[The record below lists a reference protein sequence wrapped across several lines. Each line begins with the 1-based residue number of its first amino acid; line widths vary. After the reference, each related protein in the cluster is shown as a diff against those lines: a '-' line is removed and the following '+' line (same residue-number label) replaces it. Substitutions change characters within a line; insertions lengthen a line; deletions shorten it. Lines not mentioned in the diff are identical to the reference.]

1 MKHKSNK
8 NNGNKTKEVFE
19 KVVNY
24 VQTIVDNGEYEKF
37 LKFQKSFR
45 GYSFNNL
52 ILIFLQFPDATR
64 VAGKSKWK
72 KLKREVVH
80 GAQKIFIIAPIPRQ
94 YSKKIKKVEDGEE
107 VETIETYQYNY
118 YRYVYVYDISQTIGE
133 EIPLESHNI
142 NGNEMS
148 KFYEK
153 LKNFSQFPVYEK
165 DLEGSLKGYYNPT
178 KKEIVVKKSL
188 SIDDKTA
195 VLLHELAHGLY
206 DDFDYKTDRNL
217 SEVFVESIAYIVAD
231 YFGLDTSI
239 CSFNYITKWA
249 KGDPKVVLDLGS
261 KIQKCANQFI
271 KNIEKFEIQDIQLV
285 A

>member
-37 LKFQKSFR
+37 LKFQKSVR

-52 ILIFLQFPDATR
+52 ILIFSQFPDATR
-64 VAGKSKWK
+64 VAGKSKWL
-72 KLKREVVH
+72 KLKRELVPR
-80 GAQKIFIIAPIPRQ
+80 AQKIFIIAPIPRQ
-94 YSKKIKKVEDGEE
+94 YSKKVKKVEDGEE
-107 VETIETYQYNY
+107 IETIETYQYNY
-118 YRYVYVYDISQTIGE
+118 YRYVYVYDISQTTGE
-133 EIPLESHNI
+133 EIPLESYNI
-142 NGNEMS
+142 NTNEMS
-148 KFYEK
+148 NFYEK
-153 LKNFSQFPVYEK
+153 LKSFSQFPVYEK
-165 DLEGSLKGYYNPT
+165 DLEGSLKGYYAPT
-178 KKEIVVKKSL
+178 KKEIVLKKSL

-206 DDFDYKTDRNL
+206 DDFEYKTDRNL

-231 YFGLDTSI
+231 HFGLDTSL

-249 KGDPKVVLDLGS
+249 KGDPKTVLDLGS

-271 KNIEKFEIQDIQLV
+271 KNIEKFEMQEIEL
-285 A
+285 AA

>member
-1 MKHKSNK
+1 MKSKSNK

-24 VQTIVDNGEYEKF
+24 VQTIVDNGKYEKF

-52 ILIFLQFPDATR
+52 ILIFSQFPNATK
-64 VAGKSKWK
+64 VAGKSKWI
-72 KLKREVVH
+72 KLKRELIPD
-80 GAQKIFIIAPIPRQ
+80 AQKIFIIAPIPRT
-94 YSKKIKKVEDGEE
+94 YSKKVKKIENDEE
-107 VETIETYQYNY
+107 IETIETYQYNY
-118 YRYVYVYDISQTIGE
+118 YRYVYVYDISQTTGE
-133 EIPLESHNI
+133 EIPLENHKI
-142 NGNEMS
+142 NSNEMFY
-148 KFYEK
+148 FYEK
-153 LKNFSQFPVYEK
+153 LKSFSQFPVYEK
-165 DLEGSLKGYYNPT
+165 ELEGTIDGYYSSS
-178 KKEIVVKKSL
+178 KKEIVLKKSL
-188 SIDDKTA
+188 STDDKAA

-206 DDFDYKTDRNL
+206 DDFNYKTDRDL

-231 YFGLDTSI
+231 HFGLDTSL

-249 KGDPKVVLDLGS
+249 KGDPKIVLDLGN

-271 KNIEKFEIQDIQLV
+271 ESIEKFEMQEIKNV

>member
-24 VQTIVDNGEYEKF
+24 VQSIVENGEYEKF
-37 LKFQKSFR
+37 LKFQKNFR

-52 ILIFLQFPDATR
+52 ILIFSQFPNATR
-64 VAGKSKWK
+64 VAGKSKWL
-72 KLKREVVH
+72 KLKRELVS

-94 YSKKIKKVEDGEE
+94 YSKKVKKVEDGEE
-107 VETIETYQYNY
+107 FETIETYKYNY
-118 YRYVYVYDISQTIGE
+118 YRYVYVYDISQTTGE
-133 EIPLESHNI
+133 EITLENYNI
-142 NGNEMS
+142 NSNNMS
-148 KFYEK
+148 YFYEK
-153 LKNFSQFPVYEK
+153 LKSFSQFPVYEK
-165 DLEGSLKGYYNPT
+165 NLEGSMEGYYSPS
-178 KKEIVVKKSL
+178 KKEIVLKKSL

-206 DDFDYKTDRNL
+206 DDFDYKTDRDL

-231 YFGLDTSI
+231 HFGLDTSL

-249 KGDPKVVLDLGS
+249 NGDSKVVLDLGS

-271 KNIEKFEIQDIQLV
+271 KNIEEFEMQEIKL
-285 A
+285 AA

>member
-1 MKHKSNK
+1 MKHKSDK

-52 ILIFLQFPDATR
+52 ILIFSQFPDATR
-64 VAGKSKWK
+64 VAGKSKWI
-72 KLKREVVH
+72 KLKRELAP

-94 YSKKIKKVEDGEE
+94 YSKKVKIVEDGKE
-107 VETIETYQYNY
+107 VERVETYKYNY
-118 YRYVYVYDISQTIGE
+118 YRYVYVYDISQTSGE
-133 EIPLESHNI
+133 AIPLENYNI
-142 NGNEMS
+142 NSNEMS
-148 KFYEK
+148 YFYEK
-153 LKNFSQFPVYEK
+153 LKSFSQFPVYEK
-165 DLEGSLKGYYNPT
+165 DLDGAIQGYYSPS
-178 KKEIVVKKSL
+178 KKEIVLKKSL
-188 SIDDKTA
+188 SIDDKA
-195 VLLHELAHGLY
+195 SVLLHELAHGLY

-217 SEVFVESIAYIVAD
+217 SEVFVESIAFIVAD
-231 YFGLDTSI
+231 HFGLDTSL

-249 KGDPKVVLDLGS
+249 KGDPKIVLDLGS

-271 KNIEKFEIQDIQLV
+271 QNIEKFEMQEIEL
-285 A
+285 AA

>member
-1 MKHKSNK
+1 MKHKPNK

-52 ILIFLQFPDATR
+52 ILIFSQFPDATR
-64 VAGKSKWK
+64 VAGKSKWI
-72 KLKREVVH
+72 KLKRELIP
-80 GAQKIFIIAPIPRQ
+80 GAQKIFIIAPIPRT
-94 YSKKIKKVEDGEE
+94 YSKKVKKIENDEE
-107 VETIETYQYNY
+107 IETIETYQYNH
-118 YRYVYVYDISQTIGE
+118 YRYVYVYDISQTTGE
-133 EIPLESHNI
+133 AIPLENHNI
-142 NGNEMS
+142 NSNEMS
-148 KFYEK
+148 YFYEK
-153 LKNFSQFPVYEK
+153 LKSFSQFPVYEK
-165 DLEGSLKGYYNPT
+165 DLEGTVQGYYSPS
-178 KKEIVVKKSL
+178 KKEIVLKKSL

-206 DDFDYKTDRNL
+206 DDFDYKTDRDL

-231 YFGLDTSI
+231 HFGLDTSL

-249 KGDPKVVLDLGS
+249 KGDPKIVLELGN

-271 KNIEKFEIQDIQLV
+271 KNIEKFEMQEIEL
-285 A
+285 AA

>member
-52 ILIFLQFPDATR
+52 ILIFSQFPDATR
-64 VAGKSKWK
+64 VAGKSKWL
-72 KLKREVVH
+72 KLKRELVP

-94 YSKKIKKVEDGEE
+94 YSKKVKKVEDGEE
-107 VETIETYQYNY
+107 IETIETYQYNY
-118 YRYVYVYDISQTIGE
+118 YRYVYVYDISQTTGE

-142 NGNEMS
+142 NTNEMS
-148 KFYEK
+148 NFYEK
-153 LKNFSQFPVYEK
+153 LKSFSQFPVYEK
-165 DLEGSLKGYYNPT
+165 DLEGSLKGYYAPT
-178 KKEIVVKKSL
+178 KKEIVLKKSL

-206 DDFDYKTDRNL
+206 DDFEYKTDRNL

-231 YFGLDTSI
+231 HFGLDTSL
-239 CSFNYITKWA
+239 CSFNYIAQWA
-249 KGDPKVVLDLGS
+249 KGEPKIILDLGS

-271 KNIEKFEIQDIQLV
+271 KNIEKFEMQEIEL
-285 A
+285 AA

>member
-52 ILIFLQFPDATR
+52 ILIFSQFPDATR
-64 VAGKSKWK
+64 VAGKSKWL
-72 KLKREVVH
+72 KLKRELVP

-94 YSKKIKKVEDGEE
+94 YSKKVKKVENGEE
-107 VETIETYQYNY
+107 IETTETYQYNY
-118 YRYVYVYDISQTIGE
+118 YRYVYVYDISQTTGE

-142 NGNEMS
+142 NTNEMS
-148 KFYEK
+148 NFYEK
-153 LKNFSQFPVYEK
+153 LKSFSQFPVYEK
-165 DLEGSLKGYYNPT
+165 DLEGSLKGYYAPT
-178 KKEIVVKKSL
+178 KKEIVLKKSL

-206 DDFDYKTDRNL
+206 DDFEYKTDRNL

-231 YFGLDTSI
+231 YFGLDTSL

-249 KGDPKVVLDLGS
+249 KGDPKIVLDLGS

-271 KNIEKFEIQDIQLV
+271 KNIEKFEMQEIKL
-285 A
+285 AA

>member
-52 ILIFLQFPDATR
+52 ILIFSQFPDATR
-64 VAGKSKWK
+64 VAGKSKWL
-72 KLKREVVH
+72 KLKRELVPR
-80 GAQKIFIIAPIPRQ
+80 AQKIFIIAPIPRQ
-94 YSKKIKKVEDGEE
+94 YSKKVKKVEDGEE
-107 VETIETYQYNY
+107 IETIETYQYNY
-118 YRYVYVYDISQTIGE
+118 YRYVYVYDISQTTGE
-133 EIPLESHNI
+133 EIPLESYNI
-142 NGNEMS
+142 NTNEMS
-148 KFYEK
+148 NFYEK
-153 LKNFSQFPVYEK
+153 LKSFSQFPVYEK
-165 DLEGSLKGYYNPT
+165 DLEGSLKGYYAPT
-178 KKEIVVKKSL
+178 KKEIVLKKSL

-206 DDFDYKTDRNL
+206 DDFEYKTDRNL

-231 YFGLDTSI
+231 HFGLDTSL

-249 KGDPKVVLDLGS
+249 KGDPKTVLDLGS

-271 KNIEKFEIQDIQLV
+271 KNIEKFEMQEIEL
-285 A
+285 AA

>member
-1 MKHKSNK
+1 MNHKSNK
-8 NNGNKTKEVFE
+8 NNGNKTKKVFE

-24 VQTIVDNGEYEKF
+24 VQTIVENGEYEKF

-52 ILIFLQFPDATR
+52 ILIFSQFPDATR
-64 VAGKSKWK
+64 VAGKSKWL
-72 KLKREVVH
+72 KLKRELIP

-94 YSKKIKKVEDGEE
+94 YSKKVKKVEDGEE
-107 VETIETYQYNY
+107 VECIETYKYNY
-118 YRYVYVYDISQTIGE
+118 YRYVYVYDISQTTGE

-142 NGNEMS
+142 NKNEMIY
-148 KFYEK
+148 FYEK
-153 LKNFSQFPVYEK
+153 LKNFSKFPVYEK
-165 DLEGSLKGYYNPT
+165 DLEGTMEGYYSPS
-178 KKEIVVKKSL
+178 KKEIVLKKSL
-188 SIDDKTA
+188 SIDDKAA

-206 DDFDYKTDRNL
+206 DNFDYKTDRDL

-231 YFGLDTSI
+231 HFGLDTSI

-249 KGDPKVVLDLGS
+249 KGNPKVVLDLGS

-271 KNIEKFEIQDIQLV
+271 NNIEKFEMQEIEL
-285 A
+285 AA